1 MSADVGTTERK
12 PLTPRQRLA
21 LFERFSGICQLCSR
35 KIEAG
40 EPWVDEHLRAL
51 GLGGGNEDANR
62 APFHKACADAKTYG
76 PEGDLAKTAKAKRRK
91 MAHLGIRKAGKP
103 IQGGQSLPGANPA
116 HRATSALS
124 KALPPRR
131 GLYSPGAER

>member
-1 MSADVGTTERK
+1 MTDVGTTARK
-12 PLTPRQRLA
+12 PLTPTQRLK
-21 LFERFSGICQLCSR
+21 LFERFSGVCQLCSR

-51 GLGGGNEDANR
+51 SLGGGNEEANR
-62 APFHKACADAKTYG
+62 APVHKACADAKTYG
-76 PEGDLAKTAKAKRRK
+76 PEGDLAKAAKAKRQK
-91 MAHLGIRKAGKP
+91 MAHLGIRSASKP

-116 HRATSALS
+116 RRATKPLE

-131 GLYSPGAER
+131 GLFRSENA

>member
-1 MSADVGTTERK
+1 MTDVGTTPRK

-21 LFERFSGICQLCSR
+21 LFERFSGICPLCSR

-40 EPWVDEHLRAL
+40 EPWIDEHMRAL

-62 APFHKACADAKTYG
+62 APVHKACADAKTYG
-76 PEGDLAKTAKAKRRK
+76 PEGDLAKAAKAKRQK
-91 MAHLGIRKAGKP
+91 MRHLGISTASKP
-103 IQGGQSLPGANPA
+103 LQSGQSLPGANPA
-116 HRATSALS
+116 RRASRPLE